1 MRGSLF
7 GVNDGRP
14 FTGSC
19 ADIQLPG
26 GHLKGVRGLS
36 LVQTAV
42 LKGDRSHVIHYCC
55 AFECLCGWTLQS
67 CICVRTRLDSCFAT
81 SIVAPLTCCAL
92 VRPDAA
98 AWLKGSAGGRTSR
111 CCLQAAPCAL
121 LARLPVSQRRPL
133 YSLVQGRSRAGLTA

>member
-55 AFECLCGWTLQS
+55 AFRMSLRMDFT
-67 CICVRTRLDSCFAT
+67 
-81 SIVAPLTCCAL
+81 
-92 VRPDAA
+92 
-98 AWLKGSAGGRTSR
+98 K
-111 CCLQAAPCAL
+111 
-121 LARLPVSQRRPL
+121 L
-133 YSLVQGRSRAGLTA
+133 YLRAHKTQ